1 MQPISFA
8 RHQFPPEVIRHAVW
22 LYLRF
27 TLSYRDVEELL
38 AERGLEVSY
47 ETVRRWALKFGPA
60 FARNLR
66 RLRPRPSTQWH
77 LDEMAVVIGG
87 KRLWLWRAVDSEG
100 EILDMLVQPR
110 RDKTAALRLMRKL
123 LKKQGYA
130 PTVLVTDRLASYGCA
145 RRQLGMRARH
155 EQGLRKNNRAENSHQ
170 AVRRRERKMQRFK
183 SARSAQ
189 RFLSAHAAVHNSFN
203 LQRHL
208 VSRRTLRRFR
218 AEAPSIGRARLQLHS
233 AIPLLTSRARPRSRD
248 NAGGIAAAC

>member
-1 MQPISFA
+1 MQAISYA
-8 RHQFPPEVIRHAVW
+8 RHHFPPEVIRHAVW

-38 AERGLEVSY
+38 AERGLDVSY

-60 FARNLR
+60 YARNLR
-66 RLRPRPSTQWH
+66 RIRPRPSTQWH

-100 EILDMLVQPR
+100 EILDVLVQPR
-110 RDKTAALRLMRKL
+110 RDKAAALRLMRKL
-123 LKKQGYA
+123 LRKQGYA

-155 EQGLRKNNRAENSHQ
+155 DQGLRKNNRAENSHQ
-170 AVRRRERKMQRFK
+170 VVRRRERKMQRFK
-183 SARSAQ
+183 SSRSAQ
-189 RFLSAHAAVHNSFN
+189 RFLSAHSAVYNSFN

-208 VSRRTLRRFR
+208 VSRRTLRLFR
-218 AEAPSIGRARLQLHS
+218 AEAAQHW
-233 AIPLLTSRARPRSRD
+233 A
-248 NAGGIAAAC
+248 NATAAA